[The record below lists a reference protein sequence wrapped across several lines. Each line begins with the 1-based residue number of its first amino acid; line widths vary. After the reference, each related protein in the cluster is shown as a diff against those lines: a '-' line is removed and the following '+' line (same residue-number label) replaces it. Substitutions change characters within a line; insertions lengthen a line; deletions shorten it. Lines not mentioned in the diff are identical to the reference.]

1 MTGPYDREAAMAGL
15 TRALPYI
22 RLYKGRVFVIKLGG
36 AASTDAA
43 VLRRLAEQVNVLRE
57 VGIRVV
63 LVHGGGPQSTALAGR
78 LGIETRFVG
87 GRRVTPPEVLETVVM
102 TLNGTVSTA
111 VLAACRAVHL
121 PAVGVSGVDAALLR
135 ATRRPPV
142 EVEDGGTREVVDF
155 GEVGDI
161 TGVDTA
167 VLVALL
173 NAGYVPVVS
182 PLAADNDGRVLN
194 VNADT
199 VAATIACALDAE
211 KLLFLTETPGILE
224 DRADKASMI
233 SCADLATLAA
243 MEARG
248 ALAGGILPKVNAARA
263 ALAGGVR
270 RVHVV
275 GFQPKLAL
283 LMEVFTNEGAGTLVV
298 RDLAELPAAEQSAA
312 PQAGAGE
319 TAP

>member
-1 MTGPYDREAAMAGL
+1 MTGPFDREAAMAGL

-63 LVHGGGPQSTALAGR
+63 LVHGGGPQSTELAGR
-78 LGIETRFVG
+78 LGVATRFVG
-87 GRRVTPPEVLETVVM
+87 GRRVTSPEALETVVM

-121 PAVGVSGVDAALLR
+121 PAVGVSGVDAALVR
-135 ATRRPPV
+135 AARRPPV
-142 EVEDGGTREVVDF
+142 EVEDGGTREVVDY

-161 TGVDTA
+161 TGVDAA
-167 VLVALL
+167 VLQCLL
-173 NAGYVPVVS
+173 AAGYVPVVS
-182 PLAADNDGRVLN
+182 PLAADDDGRVLN

-199 VAATIACALDAE
+199 VAASLACALEAE

-243 MEARG
+243 MEGRG
-248 ALAGGILPKVNAARA
+248 ALAGGMLPKVNAARA

-270 RVHVV
+270 RVHIV
-275 GFQPKLAL
+275 GYQPNLAL
-283 LMEVFTNEGAGTLVV
+283 LTEVFTNEGAGTLIV
-298 RDLAELPAAEQSAA
+298 RDLAELPAAEQGEAA
-312 PQAGAGE
+312 P
-319 TAP
+319 